1 MNNRIPVLRGLFYP
15 DLYTYKLRDFEY
27 VPGVWKNTT
36 MLLLLSGLIFGISAY
51 FGIGSEFLSKNLT
64 AISQENYELHKLLF
78 MFGQIIWGLFYG
90 AAMIFIPAL
99 FFWTLSDIGL
109 KKFVTVQQFVLPILL
124 LEKVIIIPLATTLGL
139 IKTSSPFSLGV
150 IAQYITGNNFIIYF
164 FAAISLFK
172 VWAIFIEFK
181 YVKMLTGKKPGMVLL
196 MVVGINLV
204 FWLFSALFSFVQI
217 EKIL

>member
-1 MNNRIPVLRGLFYP
+1 MNNRLPVLRGLFYP
-15 DLYTYKLRDFEY
+15 DLYTYKLRDSEY

-51 FGIGSEFLSKNLT
+51 YGIGSEYLSKNLT
-64 AISQENYELHKLLF
+64 AISRENYELHKLLF
-78 MFGQIIWGLFYG
+78 MFGQIFWGLFYG

-139 IKTSSPFSLGV
+139 IKITSPFSLGV
-150 IAQYITGNNFIIYF
+150 IAQYITGNDFIIYF
-164 FAAISLFK
+164 LGAISLFK

-196 MVVGINLV
+196 MVIGINVV
-204 FWLFSALFSFVQI
+204 FWLFSALFSFVQF

>member
-1 MNNRIPVLRGLFYP
+1 MPVLRGLFYP
-15 DLYTYKLRDFEY
+15 DLYTYKLRDSEY

-51 FGIGSEFLSKNLT
+51 FGIGSEYLSKKLT
-64 AISQENYELHKLLF
+64 SISQENYELHKLLF

-124 LEKVIIIPLATTLGL
+124 LEKIIIIPLATTLGL

>member
-1 MNNRIPVLRGLFYP
+1 MPVLRGLFYP
-15 DLYTYKLRDFEY
+15 DLYTYKLRDSEY

-51 FGIGSEFLSKNLT
+51 FGIGSEYLSKKLT
-64 AISQENYELHKLLF
+64 SISQENYELHKLLF

-90 AAMIFIPAL
+90 AAMIYIPAL
-99 FFWTLSDIGL
+99 FFWTLSDISL

-124 LEKVIIIPLATTLGL
+124 LEKIIIIPLATTLGL

-150 IAQYITGNNFIIYF
+150 IAQYITGNDFIIYF
-164 FAAISLFK
+164 LAAISLFK
-172 VWAIFIEFK
+172 VWAIFIEYK

-196 MVVGINLV
+196 MVIGINLV

>member
-1 MNNRIPVLRGLFYP
+1 MNNRMPVLRGLFYP
-15 DLYTYKLRDFEY
+15 DLYTYKLRDSEY

-51 FGIGSEFLSKNLT
+51 FGIGSEYLSKKLT

-99 FFWTLSDIGL
+99 FFWTLSDISL

-150 IAQYITGNNFIIYF
+150 IAQYITGNDFIIYF
-164 FAAISLFK
+164 LAAISLFK
-172 VWAIFIEFK
+172 VWAIFIEYK

-196 MVVGINLV
+196 MVIGINLV
-204 FWLFSALFSFVQI
+204 LWLFSALFSFVQF

>member
-1 MNNRIPVLRGLFYP
+1 MNNRMPVLRGLFYP
-15 DLYTYKLRDFEY
+15 DLYTYKLRDSEY

-51 FGIGSEFLSKNLT
+51 FGIGSEYLSKKLT
-64 AISQENYELHKLLF
+64 SISQENYELHKLLF

-124 LEKVIIIPLATTLGL
+124 LEKIIIIPLATTLGL

-150 IAQYITGNNFIIYF
+150 IAQYITGNDFIIYF
-164 FAAISLFK
+164 LAAISLFK
-172 VWAIFIEFK
+172 VWAIFIEYK

-196 MVVGINLV
+196 MVIGINLV
-204 FWLFSALFSFVQI
+204 FWLFSALFSFVQF

>member
-1 MNNRIPVLRGLFYP
+1 MNNRLPVLRGLFYP
-15 DLYTYKLRDFEY
+15 DLYTYKLRDSEY

-51 FGIGSEFLSKNLT
+51 FGIGSEYLSKNLT
-64 AISQENYELHKLLF
+64 AISRENYELHKLLF

-139 IKTSSPFSLGV
+139 IKITSPFSLGV
-150 IAQYITGNNFIIYF
+150 IAQYITGNDFIIYF
-164 FAAISLFK
+164 LGAISLFK

-196 MVVGINLV
+196 MVIGINVV
-204 FWLFSALFSFVQI
+204 FWLFSALFSFVQF